1 MSTNASIQAHANN
14 FLAPEPFIVARL
26 KDALADL
33 RPQVHVLTAS
43 DLALVKEESQPTP
56 AVHVIWNG
64 FRVAD
69 ASRPDGRA
77 ATLDH
82 TWLIVAAVKN
92 VRTLKTGEA
101 ARSEAGELAARA
113 GAALMGFRPPNVAGP
128 CACRPA
134 QALDTA
140 LALSTCRSPSW
151 SRRFSNLNCFYRSP
165 PWRSKS
171 PNKSTSPA

>member
-1 MSTNASIQAHANN
+1 MSTTAPIQAHANN

-26 KDALADL
+26 KEALADL
-33 RPQVHVLTAS
+33 RPQVHVLTAN

-64 FRVAD
+64 FRVKE
-69 ASRPDGRA
+69 SRADGRV

-82 TWLIVAAVKN
+82 TWLVVAAVKN

-128 CACRPA
+128 MR
-134 QALDTA
+134 L
-140 LALSTCRSPSW
+140 SPSP
-151 SRRFSNLNCFYRSP
+151 SAGHSAGFVYLPLAFLVESVF
-165 PWRSKS
+165 KS
-171 PNKSTSPA
+171 ELLS

>member
-14 FLAPEPFIVARL
+14 FRAPEPVIGDRL
-26 KDALADL
+26 KDAFADL

-128 CACRPA
+128 MR
-134 QALDTA
+134 L
-140 LALSTCRSPSW
+140 SPSP
-151 SRRFSNLNCFYRSP
+151 SAGHSAGFVYLPLAFVVETVF
-165 PWRSKS
+165 KS
-171 PNKSTSPA
+171 ELLL

>member
-14 FLAPEPFIVARL
+14 FLAPEPFIVDRL

-69 ASRPDGRA
+69 ASRGGRTDGLQATQRGRA
-77 ATLDH
+77 HALVAQPKRWTQR
-82 TWLIVAAVKN
+82 WLC
-92 VRTLKTGEA
+92 LPA
-101 ARSEAGELAARA
+101 ARLRGRD
-113 GAALMGFRPPNVAGP
+113 GF
-128 CACRPA
+128 
-134 QALDTA
+134 QI
-140 LALSTCRSPSW
+140 
-151 SRRFSNLNCFYRSP
+151 
-165 PWRSKS
+165 
-171 PNKSTSPA
+171 

>member
-1 MSTNASIQAHANN
+1 MSTNTTTQAHQAHANN

-26 KDALADL
+26 KEALADL

-64 FRVAD
+64 FRVKEA
-69 ASRPDGRA
+69 RLDGRVA
-77 ATLDH
+77 SLDH

-101 ARSEAGELAARA
+101 ARSEAGELMARA

-128 CACRPA
+128 MR
-134 QALDTA
+134 L
-140 LALSTCRSPSW
+140 SPSP
-151 SRRFSNLNCFYRSP
+151 SAGHSAGFVYLPLAFLVESVFKTELLS
-165 PWRSKS
+165 
-171 PNKSTSPA
+171 

>member
-1 MSTNASIQAHANN
+1 MSTNAPIQAHANN

-26 KDALADL
+26 KEALADL
-33 RPQVHVLTAS
+33 RPQVHVLTAN

-64 FRVAD
+64 FRVKE
-69 ASRPDGRA
+69 SRADGRVA
-77 ATLDH
+77 SLDH
-82 TWLIVAAVKN
+82 TWLVVSAVKN

-128 CACRPA
+128 MR
-134 QALDTA
+134 L
-140 LALSTCRSPSW
+140 SPSP
-151 SRRFSNLNCFYRSP
+151 SAGHSAGFVYLPLAFLVESVF
-165 PWRSKS
+165 KS
-171 PNKSTSPA
+171 ELLS